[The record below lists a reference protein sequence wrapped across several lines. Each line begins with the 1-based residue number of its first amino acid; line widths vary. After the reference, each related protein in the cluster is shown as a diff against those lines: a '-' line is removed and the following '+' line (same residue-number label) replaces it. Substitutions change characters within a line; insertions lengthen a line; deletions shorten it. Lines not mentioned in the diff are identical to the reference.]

1 MSSRRRFRRSA
12 DEWQALIA
20 EQAGSGLSQTV
31 FCQRNGIA
39 LSSFSKWKHKLGL
52 EHAAQADTADQAP
65 PWIDLAALPSA
76 ASGWDI
82 ELDLGGGVCLRLSRG

>member
-1 MSSRRRFRRSA
+1 MSSIRRFRRSA

-20 EQAGSGLSQTV
+20 EQADSGLSQTV
-31 FCQRNGIA
+31 FCQRKGIA
-39 LSSFSKWKHKLGL
+39 LSSFSKWKHKLGV
-52 EHAAQADTADQAP
+52 EYTAQADTADQAS

-82 ELDLGGGVCLRLSRG
+82 ELDLGAGICLRLRRR